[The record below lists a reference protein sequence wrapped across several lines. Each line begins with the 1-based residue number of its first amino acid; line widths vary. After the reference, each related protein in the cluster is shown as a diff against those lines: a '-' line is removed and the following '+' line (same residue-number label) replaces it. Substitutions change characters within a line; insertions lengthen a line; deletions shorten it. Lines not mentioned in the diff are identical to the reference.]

1 MDVVD
6 KSTRSRIMSS
16 VRQKHT
22 RPEKLLRS
30 VLHKSGLRFK
40 LHDKGL
46 PGSPDLVFPRFGAV
60 VFVHGCYW
68 HSHGCYRSTVPKTR
82 REFWE
87 EKFRA
92 NRQRDTRNIERLLLR
107 GWRVMVVWE
116 CAVVGKH
123 ALAPDDISGIV
134 SAWLKGAQP
143 RGELSGKIV
152 GAVSKSVPS

>member
-1 MDVVD
+1 MDIVD
-6 KSTRSRIMSS
+6 KLIRSRIMSS

-30 VLHKSGLRFK
+30 VLHKSGLRFR
-40 LHDKGL
+40 LHDNGL

-92 NRQRDTRNIERLLLR
+92 NRRRDTKNIERLLLR

-116 CAVVGKH
+116 CAIVGKH
-123 ALAPDDISGIV
+123 ALAPDDVSGIV
-134 SAWLKGAQP
+134 STWLRSARPNCELPENISSAVAKSAQ
-143 RGELSGKIV
+143 S
-152 GAVSKSVPS
+152 